1 MNTQRQTCPQTLT
14 PHTWNRHSPHPAGH
28 KHKCIPNPQT
38 QMHSKSSLLV
48 FLLHKTSIKPQPR
61 PVHPPLNSNLEF
73 LSHCLSFNKNSLAST
88 CTPLSL
94 ITWLCALKIY
104 HSQQVS
110 PLCSS
115 AVPSFTYYTPP
126 PTPRSV
132 PRLQQGPDP
141 HSASDATETES
152 KGRVYQPDLSVKIC
166 LREL

>member
-1 MNTQRQTCPQTLT
+1 MNTQRQMCPQTLT

-73 LSHCLSFNKNSLAST
+73 LSHCLSFNKDSLGST
-88 CTPLSL
+88 CIPLLST
-94 ITWLCALKIY
+94 TWLCALKKC

-110 PLCSS
+110 PYPLQQPH
-115 AVPSFTYYTPP
+115 PSLTHPFPP
-126 PTPRSV
+126 PGVSPVCRRALTLS
-132 PRLQQGPDP
+132 Q
-141 HSASDATETES
+141 SSDAAEKES
-152 KGRVYQPDLSVKIC
+152 KGRINQTDL
-166 LREL
+166 LH

>member
-1 MNTQRQTCPQTLT
+1 MLHRLWHHTHGIDTASILQATNTNAFQIQPVK
-14 PHTWNRHSPHPAGH
+14 SFSS
-28 KHKCIPNPQT
+28 INP
-38 QMHSKSSLLV
+38 LRP
-48 FLLHKTSIKPQPR
+48 PQPR

-132 PRLQQGPDP
+132 PSLQQGPDP